1 MCVTLVLVFHEC
13 LPTSWL
19 ENELMKCSAKGDKI
33 WEQQGQGSD
42 REEEDECEQEVQ

>member
-1 MCVTLVLVFHEC
+1 MCVTLVLVFHDC

-19 ENELMKCSAKGDKI
+19 ENELMKCSTKGDEI
-33 WEQQGQGSD
+33 WEQGQGSD